1 MPWLITDEMIVGQFA
16 RSSKQMKEL
25 NYVRGNPCFSTG
37 DVTILRLK
45 CQASSLVCTQKISSK
60 CAVHDETISKSERE
74 VKKNHIA
81 KQSDENLL
89 LLIKIK

>member
-37 DVTILRLK
+37 DVTILSLNVK
-45 CQASSLVCTQKISSK
+45 QA
-60 CAVHDETISKSERE
+60 A
-74 VKKNHIA
+74 
-81 KQSDENLL
+81 
-89 LLIKIK
+89 